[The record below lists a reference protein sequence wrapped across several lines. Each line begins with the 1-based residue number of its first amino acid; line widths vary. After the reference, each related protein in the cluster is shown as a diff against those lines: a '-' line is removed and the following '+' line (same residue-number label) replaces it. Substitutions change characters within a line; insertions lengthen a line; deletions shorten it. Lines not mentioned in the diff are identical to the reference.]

1 MKAKTQAAKRRGRP
15 KLTVAFRE
23 PSGRPSRAKDPIDK
37 LALEVRARML
47 GISLIDAKNPEAEN
61 YLGLLHMAHINWKQA
76 KDKSEKQGVKFDR
89 PQPEESI
96 STAQYYAALQYAE
109 LHNDNA
115 KAVLSPGAYYET
127 FNTGSG
133 DDDAHTRWA
142 TAAVAKWDAARKAIQ
157 AAQNETNTENLWA
170 ALDLIVL
177 RGQRLP
183 HMVGAVRTLANA
195 LNRHFRKEA

>member
-15 KLTVAFRE
+15 KLTVVFRE
-23 PSGRPSRAKDPIDK
+23 PNGRPSRAKDPIDK

-61 YLGLLHMAHINWKQA
+61 YLGLLHMAFIKWKREETG
-76 KDKSEKQGVKFDR
+76 K
-89 PQPEESI
+89 PQPEECI
-96 STAQYYAALQYAE
+96 STAQYYAALQYVE
-109 LHNDNA
+109 LNNDHA
-115 KAVLSPGAYYET
+115 KAILSPGAYYET
-127 FNTGSG
+127 FNAGSG

-157 AAQNETNTENLWA
+157 EAQNETNTENLWA

-195 LNRHFRKEA
+195 LNRHFRKEG